1 MVDFDP
7 LLFSLSFAWLLSV
20 SFSLSLYLAKRSRKI
35 SLSHYYFSSSLTRDK
50 SLSLSY
56 YPCGATYLLF
66 PFLPSQ
72 LLSLPLGTLFKSLSV
87 RASLVSYYKTW
98 YCSPNTRTKQSSV
111 NEPALTLLLLL
122 LLLHLLRHVM
132 VFFPYLP

>member
-1 MVDFDP
+1 MPSSLGSFQTLAMMDFDP

-72 LLSLPLGTLFKSLSV
+72 LLSLPRGTLFKSLSV
-87 RASLVSYYKTW
+87 RAVWFLIIKLGTVPQTQE
-98 YCSPNTRTKQSSV
+98 PNKAQLM
-111 NEPALTLLLLL
+111 NQL
-122 LLLHLLRHVM
+122 
-132 VFFPYLP
+132 